1 MDAEEEHVK
10 VLIVDDDPIII
21 TELKEVI
28 AGMGEVYTASS
39 GQSAVATAKDVIP
52 DIILLDIGL
61 PDIDG
66 FNVLK
71 EIYEDPELNTVN
83 VIVITSHDDFDTQL
97 KSLSEGATDCIAK
110 PVNGILLQKKIRNIY
125 NLSQTIEAKV
135 CIEKKGDIQSLE
147 VRFKNLLSMLSEA
160 VIITD
165 DRGNIQI
172 CNDYCTQLFGYP
184 ASDLVGQSL
193 RVLIPELGAEFSNTN
208 SKTLGIPRESKAISK
223 DSRLINVEL
232 NLSHFDDPQGGHYLA
247 LVRDV
252 SEKKRIQARLLK
264 AAMYDSLTGVYSRE
278 ALDVDSEKLRTQFEG
293 QYFLAGLLDVDRF
306 RELNAI
312 FGHARSNKLLQSL
325 ATKLRMAL
333 KEMPVRVYRVGG
345 DVFVIKSYRSMSEH
359 EYLIYQSLL
368 SECVMALKEQL
379 SRELN
384 HRVSISAV
392 ASIFDIDILK
402 NGSLVPMLEDALRVS
417 HQSGQSGELN
427 FVTHSTYGR
436 TVQLAE
442 LSQTL
447 VNDVDLSKLDVVFQP
462 KVTTGGQ
469 IHSAEALLRWHDDT
483 FHPLTLADYIE
494 AAESTGAI
502 VDVGY
507 YVIDRVCKAINE
519 LTLSGCDIGF
529 SINLSLRQFSDT
541 RLMQHIVEICRKNRV
556 DTRKITFEITE
567 TVIAKNVG
575 ALTTALNLLK
585 EQGFSISIDDF
596 GTGQS
601 NMRYI
606 HKLPIDE
613 IKIDK
618 SFIDDI
624 DDTSSSYPVIDSIIS
639 MAQAMDLQLVAEGVE
654 TQTQLDYMRAKAC
667 DLIQGFYFFK
677 PMPQQQ
683 LLDALEQQ
691 VAVMP

>member
-1 MDAEEEHVK
+1 MRI
-10 VLIVDDDPIII
+10 LIVDDDPLII
-21 TELKEVI
+21 TELKEIVSGLGDI
-28 AGMGEVYTASS
+28 YTASS
-39 GQSAVATAKDVIP
+39 GQSAVAIAKDVIP

-66 FNVLK
+66 FDVLK
-71 EIYEDPELNTVN
+71 EIYEDPELKTVS
-83 VIVITSHDDFDTQL
+83 VIVVTSHDDFDTQL
-97 KSLSEGATDCIAK
+97 KSLSQGATDCIAK
-110 PVNGILLQKKIRNIY
+110 PVNGILLQKKISNIY

-135 CIEKKGDIQSLE
+135 CIEKTGDIQSLE

-165 DRGNIQI
+165 DSGKIQI
-172 CNDYCTQLFGYP
+172 CNDYCSQLFGYV
-184 ASDLVGQSL
+184 AKDLIGEHL
-193 RVLIPELGAEFSNTN
+193 TKLIPGVGGALNGDDH
-208 SKTLGIPRESKAISK
+208 KKMGIPHENKAISR
-223 DSRLINVEL
+223 DSRLLNVEL
-232 NLSHFDDPQGGHYLA
+232 NLSHYDDPQGGHYLA

-278 ALDVDSEKLRTQFEG
+278 ALDVDAEKLHTQFEG
-293 QYFLAGLLDVDRF
+293 HSFFAGLLDVDRF

-312 FGHARSNKLLQSL
+312 FGQARSNKLLQSI

-333 KEMPVRVYRVGG
+333 KEMPVRVYRVSG
-345 DVFVIKSYRSMSEH
+345 DVFVIKSYRSMSEQ
-359 EYLIYQSLL
+359 EYLIYQSML
-368 SECVMALKEQL
+368 SECLMTLKEQL
-379 SRELN
+379 SQELS
-384 HRVSISAV
+384 HRVSITAV
-392 ASIFDIDILK
+392 ASLFDIDILK

-417 HQSGQSGELN
+417 HQAGQSGELS

-462 KVTTGGQ
+462 KVTTSGQ
-469 IHSAEALLRWHDDT
+469 IHSAEALLRWQDD
-483 FHPLTLADYIE
+483 FFYPLTLADYIE

-507 YVIDRVCKAINE
+507 YVIERVCKAINE
-519 LTLSGCDIGF
+519 LTLSGCHIGF

-541 RLMQHIVEICRKNRV
+541 RLMQHIVDICRKNHV

-575 ALTTALNLLK
+575 ALTVALNLLK

-639 MAQAMDLQLVAEGVE
+639 MAQVMDLQLVAEGVE
-654 TQTQLDYMRAKAC
+654 TQTQVDYMRSKSC

-691 VAVMP
+691 LETA